1 MNWVDIIFGLCVI
14 FFLVI
19 GVRKGLIRE
28 VVGFIGLVVA
38 FIVAIAGTR
47 FWSELIVKE
56 LHFPPSIATVV
67 SFILL
72 FTLVF
77 LLFRAAGS
85 FLFTILHLSPLGWLD
100 RVGGC
105 IVGLLKGALAVSLVL
120 LILGTLSLPQA
131 LSGPLDSSAL
141 ASPMRGLAPAV
152 YHLLKVAFP
161 QMKSLGEVVGQ
172 SVERSFARGKEEV
185 LEKRS
190 HVVDMLQK
198 AKVAPSD
205 KTDSQ
210 DRSESEEPP
219 DKKE

>member
-1 MNWVDIIFGLCVI
+1 MNWVDIVLGVFVVV
-14 FFLVI
+14 FLVI

-28 VVGFIGLVVA
+28 VAGFIGLVVA
-38 FIVAIAGTR
+38 FIVGIAGTR
-47 FWSELIVKE
+47 FWSELIVIE

-105 IVGLLKGALAVSLVL
+105 IVGLLKGALIVSLVL

-131 LSGPLDSSAL
+131 VSRPLDSSTL

-152 YHLLKVAFP
+152 YHLLKIAFP
-161 QMKSLGEVVGQ
+161 QMRSLGEVVGQ

-198 AKVAPSD
+198 AKAAPDD
-205 KTDSQ
+205 KADSQ
-210 DRSESEEPP
+210 GRSESEETP
-219 DKKE
+219 DKK